1 MHDVT
6 KDILFLEDKRTSA
19 FFCNL
24 EDFSI
29 NLHLQFFWMNH
40 FAKYCSCLRISWN
53 CLCVNFNYCLRC
65 AIYMRNC
72 GSSHACK
79 SFFTLFVLFFT
90 WKIICLFMLKKRL
103 DFFPWIMFYSCT
115 FLTQKVHQC
124 FYMRKKTFKGGASFS
139 FQMGV
144 MSAEITEVFKAS
156 QTNKKCY

>member
-1 MHDVT
+1 MKCSLREGYFLNGECHWLTLWLLELEMISSAICCLLLDGWILNAWCHKRHSFSWGQ
-6 KDILFLEDKRTSA
+6 KDFC

-79 SFFTLFVLFFT
+79 SFFTLFVLFSLERSSAFLC
-90 WKIICLFMLKKRL
+90 WRRG
-103 DFFPWIMFYSCT
+103 WI
-115 FLTQKVHQC
+115 
-124 FYMRKKTFKGGASFS
+124 FS
-139 FQMGV
+139 H
-144 MSAEITEVFKAS
+144 E
-156 QTNKKCY
+156 